1 MLNSKDLKGRYSST
15 KNWEIN
21 IKILKTCAVVSTYQK
36 KKKNLFNNDFCHYIL
51 VFHKISR
58 CSTLSL
64 ICKIRITS
72 SFLL

>member
-36 KKKNLFNNDFCHYIL
+36 KKKKPI
-51 VFHKISR
+51 
-58 CSTLSL
+58 
-64 ICKIRITS
+64 
-72 SFLL
+72 

>member
-36 KKKNLFNNDFCHYIL
+36 KKKTYLIM
-51 VFHKISR
+51 ISA
-58 CSTLSL
+58 T
-64 ICKIRITS
+64 I
-72 SFLL
+72 F